1 MGMLVLLFLT
11 LNKRNNLL
19 ITEDSMPFFLR
30 LFFTQLLLA
39 KLEQVIILD
48 IVKGFAVE
56 TDYHRNNLTR
66 SQLFFLLLLTSTH
79 VFVYL

>member
-1 MGMLVLLFLT
+1 
-11 LNKRNNLL
+11 
-19 ITEDSMPFFLR
+19 MPFFLR